1 MKRSII
7 TRFFA
12 SIRSNARMLM
22 QEQDR
27 SIAQSAVIADLR
39 ALPEYLQRD
48 IGLIDG
54 NAVLEG
60 LPVRHERD
68 AERSKRWRDLVVTPH
83 AA

>member
-7 TRFFA
+7 ARFSA
-12 SIRSNARMLM
+12 SIRSTARMLM
-22 QEQDR
+22 QEQER
-27 SIAQSAVIADLR
+27 SIAKTAVLAELR
-39 ALPEYLQRD
+39 AMPEYLQRD

-60 LPVRHERD
+60 LPGRADGTGEPG
-68 AERSKRWRDLVVTPH
+68 KRWNDLVVTPH

>member
-1 MKRSII
+1 MKRSVIAH
-7 TRFFA
+7 FLA
-12 SIRSNARMLM
+12 SIRTTARMLM
-22 QEQDR
+22 QEQER

-54 NAVLEG
+54 NIVLEG
-60 LPVRHERD
+60 VPSRHNRD
-68 AERSKRWRDLVVTPH
+68 AEPGKRWSDLVTPH

>member
-1 MKRSII
+1 MNRSII

-12 SIRSNARMLM
+12 SIRSTARMLM
-22 QEQDR
+22 QEQER
-27 SIAQSAVIADLR
+27 SITRSAVIAELR
-39 ALPEYLQRD
+39 AMPEYLQRD

-60 LPVRHERD
+60 LPARLD
-68 AERSKRWRDLVVTPH
+68 GSAEPGKRWNDLVVTPH